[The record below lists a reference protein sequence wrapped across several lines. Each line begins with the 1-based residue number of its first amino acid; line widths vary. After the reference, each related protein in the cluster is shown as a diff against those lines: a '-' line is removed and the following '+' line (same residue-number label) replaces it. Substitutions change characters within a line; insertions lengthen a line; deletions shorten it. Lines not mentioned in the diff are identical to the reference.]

1 MEPFAYKKKQSSGNR
16 KLIGL
21 VLAMML
27 AIWYFDIIPE
37 IGSVPTGGLDANV
50 LNPNLDDAGMSDS
63 SEGPD
68 TSRRLSIFRP
78 RPLCSSLVLEIGCRY
93 DALTGALS
101 HPGFR
106 VGEENGV
113 RYQKPERPKG
123 CFAFLVPAPLFRRM
137 NQPCFLAV
145 TKH

>member
-93 DALTGALS
+93 DASLVLCHTQVLGLARKTGS
-101 HPGFR
+101 GTKNR
-106 VGEENGV
+106 NG
-113 RYQKPERPKG
+113 PKG
-123 CFAFLVPAPLFRRM
+123 ASHFWYPPPFSGE
-137 NQPCFLAV
+137 
-145 TKH
+145 